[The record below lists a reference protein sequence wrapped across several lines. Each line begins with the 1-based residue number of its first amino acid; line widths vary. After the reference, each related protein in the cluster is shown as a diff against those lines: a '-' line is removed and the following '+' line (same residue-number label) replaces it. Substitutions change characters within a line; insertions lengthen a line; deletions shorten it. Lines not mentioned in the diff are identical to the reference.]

1 LNFAKER
8 GQDDPPLTLTSIV
21 FTDAILIARTFAGKH
36 GEKVDPNGELIGLE
50 VANITS
56 AFIQGF
62 PVAASQSR
70 TIIEVLS
77 LLILNQEVEFPLKHL
92 FKQVSLPISM
102 FQFIV
107 EVGESASP

>member
-1 LNFAKER
+1 M
-8 GQDDPPLTLTSIV
+8 
-21 FTDAILIARTFAGKH
+21 FTDAILIAHTFAGKH
-36 GEKVDPNGELIGLE
+36 GEKVDPNRELIGLG

-70 TIIEVLS
+70 TIVEVLS
-77 LLILNQEVEFPLKHL
+77 LLVLNQQVEFPLKHL
-92 FKQVSLPISM
+92 LKKIGLLIGM

-107 EVGESASP
+107 EIGERASP